1 MARILVADDKE
12 NITKLFRRILP
23 ADYDVITAEDGTRAL
38 ALVTSMDIRRYVRRM
53 IAARLP
59 RLQVYSYQELGEH
72 LALKPVGRVAM

>member
-1 MARILVADDKE
+1 VDSIVTRLEHMSRSAAPSA
-12 NITKLFRRILP
+12 TTP
-23 ADYDVITAEDGTRAL
+23 AGAL
-38 ALVTSMDIRRYVRRM
+38 AVVTSMDIRRYVRRM